1 MKKKKFQKGGINLP
15 KSLPVNDPL
24 LSPSQVAQM
33 NQLKKQQ
40 QLLSSK
46 ETKDKIEK
54 YNLNKIIENSRNNQG
69 SITTYKKPTVLDKI
83 KHVANNPLGTLS
95 GNQERNPFDE
105 YLLST
110 PALTV
115 EGAINTA
122 KNVLN
127 PETYPTLL
135 KGAANILPAISNAVL
150 DTKYNP
156 VFNDGSSEKALS
168 IGMDALTA
176 LPLAT
181 EFNPLMKRIK
191 PFLKKQANYSLPQ
204 EVQNSVVQNGIGN
217 PFSFLKKN
225 DPVLDKMTEL
235 ADKEGFKITKERMVE
250 LADRMKESGAQKL
263 LKSENGESYFRSS
276 VLPYL
281 RHQSEIIKGL
291 DEGAEFV
298 KNWAN
303 NPITLRKINDYGT
316 PSIWNRFTGDLFGNL
331 QSKLAERANYL
342 GYKKPNNYKSGVH
355 SSGFFNGDD
364 VFINPNNDYFDITP
378 KSLMV
383 HEKTHQWTNGNRAFS
398 KQIKNDIVDF
408 MSVKNP
414 SYPRKLET
422 PEEWSRYYSDPTE
435 VHARLMQAREAL
447 GKKPGDI
454 FNSDDFGKAM
464 KLDNFFGMGDD
475 IVNKDNFIKFANKMY
490 GIAPAVIGLG
500 AASQV
505 NEFKQGGTINN
516 NMKTIKLKSG
526 KVVKAQMG
534 LNWNYENSIVN
545 RVPDFVNKAQN
556 DFNYKEYENPTVNTF
571 KEPSNFIGTKTETKR
586 IPNYLNPNIMLG
598 LNAISEGTG
607 LLNRFKDEK
616 EWARLHQASKAEG
629 FTPNPRFYSGMEHVQ
644 NINPIMQSGGKLSLK
659 KEQVPIYSESTNRT
673 NYVPAYNT
681 PKYTEDSDFEDVL
694 EFVDPTGLSSW
705 DDVYRAV
712 KDPSVSIPEAGLEAF
727 GAVPLIGKSGKILKG
742 AKSLAKELLTNP
754 NFWKKTTKRGMP
766 VGPILSPFP
775 IAVYSAPFIDRGKD
789 LQEFFYKK
797 NPRFIN
803 NKQQGGTVTLSS
815 GKVIKLQGGGEI
827 SDDKRWGIYTG
838 ALQDLE
844 KAEKQYGKES
854 NVYKNQLELVKNY
867 RNSLPAKEEAVALK
881 PAIENNTLI
890 TEKDPD
896 TKEYKGDVEVVESK
910 NKPVKKFKKEIKS
923 NIQKKETLNDSAK
936 TPLVGNF
943 KEENLKL
950 NTLKENLD
958 KYSPSSNFKS
968 KPIIKKIEV
977 KNTPVVKTKTVDN
990 SSYSGNFDPMGGYYE
1005 ENPSLNNNN
1014 YSFNDIINFG
1024 KRGFQKIGLIES
1036 PNTEIKYKPQIKT
1049 DNQKYKKFQVLG
1061 TTKDLGYSN
1070 NDIYSYVHDVSND
1083 TGFNYIPTPVRKD
1096 KTGKIYNNVEGVGHF
1111 LLDASVAKGK
1121 KYTHPYSENMINNAI
1136 KNKEIIPVFKYNKNG
1151 DMVNVKY
1158 KTINSKKDLKAGEFL
1173 GAPLRS
1179 VTADKLNFDKF
1190 QNASGFKGDIRSI
1203 RTVDGKELPILKK
1216 GVNDNSYG
1224 RFTGGSY
1231 VLNFKNKN
1239 GKLITRNLAGSI
1251 NALKG
1256 EIEDIKKSF
1265 NISDKDISVGY
1276 HDVGSFSAKIKAKNN
1291 SISENT
1297 WNDFNPEPFTGGA
1310 LLIPKQQLGGN
1321 VYDQK
1326 GYLKS
1331 NLSNFTP
1338 KKVIQGDAN
1347 GTTIT
1352 TNGMAFP
1359 ILANNKPLFP
1369 NTGEYRFKESF
1380 VEEVPM
1386 YQKGGGVQPIIV
1398 NSKNDPRYRAYQDSL
1413 NAYNF
1418 SKNLKEKVERTRQF
1432 PDLETNYKTTFPI
1445 TGKSESIVAKTKL
1458 QRMMQHPGNNPLKQF
1473 SKYNEG
1479 TGEMMR
1485 PIDVLKYPS
1494 DKWYSLEA
1502 GTLPI
1507 YQKPVQPVIYET
1519 NNTFQDSEGNIVSS
1533 GINKQTG
1540 KPQLVQMIKRNEN
1553 IPQQLNALSIINTR
1567 EIPEQDSLKVT
1578 EPIDY
1583 NQNKLN
1589 LTTSLP
1595 LKQGTYFTRENQLQ
1609 EIGGKRYVDKK
1620 TGKLIGEMKNG
1631 NFEYNPLWLEMNPD
1645 LKNDVPMFQKGGET
1659 FEDWYKTV
1667 PVEKNDTSSYNL
1679 RRAYELA
1686 PKKQL
1691 NEFVNNPKSHL
1702 YTAYENPQ
1710 TGIYEFMKSK
1720 NHPTLNE
1727 ELKWYNSNDKE
1738 AINFRKNYKLDTSG
1752 DYYKYVPM
1760 FKKGGCITLSS
1771 GKKVM
1776 QKGGDVEEEEIDYS
1790 DITFRMQEMENR
1802 FTEAFGPSKKQVEDV
1817 EDEEEDDDVDT
1828 EVLANESKKGKKFS
1842 TKPQVTFNSQLNSK
1856 LFIDK
1861 GLNDFKSIKTAIAGP
1876 ESKGKMFNKDGSL
1889 LKNPY
1894 GSASGKYQIID
1905 KTWKNIE
1912 RQLNMD
1918 LDKSNPKD
1926 NEIAMDKL
1934 LLEYSKSLKS
1944 VNVPINPGTLYA
1956 MHLKGNPNWVR
1967 KAFDNPNLPSSA
1979 AFTNTEI
1986 SQNKPY
1992 LENKT
1997 LGQVLNILGSKT
2009 NYI

>member
-1 MKKKKFQKGGINLP
+1 LRYIGDLAGNVGQI
-15 KSLPVNDPL
+15 PL
-24 LSPSQVAQM
+24 NVKEGDYSQVA
-33 NQLKKQQ
+33 L
-40 QLLSSK
+40 
-46 ETKDKIEK
+46 
-54 YNLNKIIENSRNNQG
+54 NLGIPLVTGAIGGIGTRNTAQFVNNL
-69 SITTYKKPTVLDKI
+69 V
-83 KHVANNPLGTLS
+83 NPLAGTSNPLKS
-95 GNQERNPFDE
+95 KNFKSEIDWGKWNKEIPDNKALIQEYNAIEQQAKSNNTWMKNPDGSAFQGTPEQFVQQNSENFKKAYSNGFNQFNRGSRFHTN
-105 YLLST
+105 
-110 PALTV
+110 
-115 EGAINTA
+115 I
-122 KNVLN
+122 LN
-127 PETYPTLL
+127 PEGTIGGYDGITFGGNEYMAKQYTVNDATTWKFNEHPDGAMAQTLTPNKPGNGGL
-135 KGAANILPAISNAVL
+135 YNLYQKNSKNSLVIDGKGADYQSINAPELSDSPVWTDWIASHMKNKNIDNVRINNIYDGTL
-150 DTKYNP
+150 NP
-156 VFNDGSSEKALS
+156 G
-168 IGMDALTA
+168 
-176 LPLAT
+176 
-181 EFNPLMKRIK
+181 
-191 PFLKKQANYSLPQ
+191 
-204 EVQNSVVQNGIGN
+204 
-217 PFSFLKKN
+217 
-225 DPVLDKMTEL
+225 
-235 ADKEGFKITKERMVE
+235 
-250 LADRMKESGAQKL
+250 
-263 LKSENGESYFRSS
+263 
-276 VLPYL
+276 
-281 RHQSEIIKGL
+281 
-291 DEGAEFV
+291 
-298 KNWAN
+298 
-303 NPITLRKINDYGT
+303 
-316 PSIWNRFTGDLFGNL
+316 
-331 QSKLAERANYL
+331 
-342 GYKKPNNYKSGVH
+342 
-355 SSGFFNGDD
+355 D
-364 VFINPNNDYFDITP
+364 VFINNNKKGNYLKSMWGNNGMFDMTNPNIY
-378 KSLMV
+378 KS
-383 HEKTHQWTNGNRAFS
+383 
-398 KQIKNDIVDF
+398 
-408 MSVKNP
+408 
-414 SYPRKLET
+414 
-422 PEEWSRYYSDPTE
+422 
-435 VHARLMQAREAL
+435 
-447 GKKPGDI
+447 
-454 FNSDDFGKAM
+454 
-464 KLDNFFGMGDD
+464 
-475 IVNKDNFIKFANKMY
+475 
-490 GIAPAVIGLG
+490 IAPAAIGLG

-505 NEFKQGGTINN
+505 NEFKQTGGTINN

-526 KVVKAQMG
+526 KVVKAQTG
-534 LNWNYENSIVN
+534 LNWNYENSIIN

-556 DFNYKEYENPTVNTF
+556 DFNYNEYENPTVNTF
-571 KEPSNFIGTKTETKR
+571 KEPSSFISTKTESKR

-754 NFWKKTTKRGMP
+754 DFWKKTTKRGMP

-797 NPRFIN
+797 NPRFID

-881 PAIENNTLI
+881 PAIENNTPI

-923 NIQKKETLNDSAK
+923 NIQKKENLNDSVK

-943 KEENLKL
+943 KDENLKL

-1256 EIEDIKKSF
+1256 ELEDIKKSF

-1359 ILANNKPLFP
+1359 ILANGKKLFP

-1386 YQKGGGVQPIIV
+1386 Y
-1398 NSKNDPRYRAYQDSL
+1398 
-1413 NAYNF
+1413 
-1418 SKNLKEKVERTRQF
+1418 
-1432 PDLETNYKTTFPI
+1432 
-1445 TGKSESIVAKTKL
+1445 
-1458 QRMMQHPGNNPLKQF
+1458 
-1473 SKYNEG
+1473 
-1479 TGEMMR
+1479 
-1485 PIDVLKYPS
+1485 
-1494 DKWYSLEA
+1494 
-1502 GTLPI
+1502 
-1507 YQKPVQPVIYET
+1507 
-1519 NNTFQDSEGNIVSS
+1519 
-1533 GINKQTG
+1533 
-1540 KPQLVQMIKRNEN
+1540 
-1553 IPQQLNALSIINTR
+1553 
-1567 EIPEQDSLKVT
+1567 
-1578 EPIDY
+1578 
-1583 NQNKLN
+1583 
-1589 LTTSLP
+1589 
-1595 LKQGTYFTRENQLQ
+1595 
-1609 EIGGKRYVDKK
+1609 
-1620 TGKLIGEMKNG
+1620 
-1631 NFEYNPLWLEMNPD
+1631 
-1645 LKNDVPMFQKGGET
+1645 QKGGET

-1691 NEFVNNPKSHL
+1691 DEFVNNPKSHL

-1752 DYYKYVPM
+1752 DYYKYIPV

-1776 QKGGDVEEEEIDYS
+1776 QKGGDVEEDEVDYS

-1817 EDEEEDDDVDT
+1817 EDDEEDDDVDT
-1828 EVLANESKKGKKFS
+1828 EVLTNESKKGKKFNVDKNLKS
-1842 TKPQVTFNSQLNSK
+1842 SDSKINMNTLNKGLSIYGNLINEASKTYGVPSALLTGLLYQESRFNPNIEGPMTKYGKARGIAQ
-1856 LFIDK
+1856 FIDA
-1861 GLNDFKSIKTAIAGP
+1861 TAIEEGVDQFDPNSAIPGAARFL
-1876 ESKGKMFNKDGSL
+1876 KKM
-1889 LKNPY
+1889 Y
-1894 GSASGKYQIID
+1894 
-1905 KTWKNIE
+1905 
-1912 RQLNMD
+1912 
-1918 LDKSNPKD
+1918 
-1926 NEIAMDKL
+1926 
-1934 LLEYSKSLKS
+1934 
-1944 VNVPINPGTLYA
+1944 
-1956 MHLKGNPNWVR
+1956 
-1967 KAFDNPNLPSSA
+1967 
-1979 AFTNTEI
+1979 
-1986 SQNKPY
+1986 
-1992 LENKT
+1992 NKT
-1997 LGQVLNILGSKT
+1997 GDWNLALASYNAGYGNVKKHNGIPPFKETINYVAIINKVADVLNKSKV
-2009 NYI
+2009 